1 MADNRIF
8 LFKRSSTDTLIIGIG
23 TCASARRVMLTD
35 DEALELAYKLMALG
49 SGGETRGFEKFD
61 GRR

>member
-1 MADNRIF
+1 
-8 LFKRSSTDTLIIGIG
+8 
-23 TCASARRVMLTD
+23 MLTD

-49 SGGETRGFEKFD
+49 SGGETRGFEKFN